1 MSNPSLQVNFSANT
15 AGFSQ
20 GMSQLKQKLSELN
33 TQLEEN
39 KQKTR
44 ETNAQIKEYEK
55 ELKQLEAA
63 EKNSAAAAAEQ
74 QKEMQALR
82 EQIAQ
87 SSPKLLELNT
97 RLEENKQKTREANA
111 QLKECEKEL
120 RQLQTATQNGSNAT
134 AEQQARMQS
143 LRDKISQTTSSI
155 AVLKTAHQQLQA
167 AISQENAQLR
177 EYQRKLSQIEA
188 STRNGNTATG
198 EQQARMQEL
207 RDRIAQTTSQ
217 LGTLR
222 TAQHDLQGQI
232 RSTNAEIENQETK
245 LESVT
250 SGAMTMGDVLRANL
264 WSSAIQSA
272 VRKLTSSLKQAAQY
286 CYNVGTSFESG
297 MSQVKAISG
306 ASESELAQLT
316 QRAKDLG
323 AQTKFTASQAA
334 EAMNYMAMA
343 GWNAQQML
351 DGIDGVMSLAAA
363 SGGDLGQTSDI
374 VTDAITAFGLK
385 AEDVAHFSDVLAA
398 AAANANTNVSMMGE
412 TFQYCAPIAGALGF
426 TIEDVSE
433 AIGLM
438 ANSGIKSSMAGTAL
452 RTLFTN
458 LSQEVKISGQRIGEI
473 SVQTSN
479 ADGSMRSLKDIL
491 ADLREAFSQLTDS
504 EKTVQAESIAG
515 KYAMSGFLAL
525 MNTGENDINKLH
537 TAIEQC
543 DGASAQMADT
553 MQNNTAGAVVI
564 MQSAIEGLGIAVY
577 EKFGDNL
584 RDDINGLTD
593 VFTDLRERV
602 ESGDLDEVFDRVAAK
617 TGKAADQLVDFA
629 AEALPSAIEGIAN
642 LISFLVEYRGVILG
656 VIAATLT
663 FKAASSLGNMFATL
677 AGAIKGVTASLAG
690 QTVATAATTAATQ
703 KLTAAQIA
711 ANIAANANPYVLLAS
726 AIIGLAVGIGTLIGS
741 NTSAAESFEDL
752 NKKAKE
758 LNETAKESVS
768 AAEDVHKLVEE
779 YKDIKRTADD
789 TEEAKQRLSEIQ
801 DTLVDTYGVEADK
814 LDLVNGKYEE
824 QLLLL
829 QNIADAKDENAQYS
843 VRAAYY
849 ADVAAQKA
857 LSLSDGKPD
866 STINDIVHY
875 DMNLGV
881 ELGNSLEQIASK
893 HGVEYFAG
901 KFESGTSYETLAT
914 IYTDFLDEN
923 SELFDDIITSG
934 FFTNGNDDSDG
945 IMRRLFDEIVEA
957 REEMSL
963 AAERFNENKTLYDE
977 LSADKPAAEN
987 TDESKPENWMMYEY
1001 SQKGLAEQA
1010 AYKKYRNE
1018 VTGVDWDD
1026 YDSVKKY
1033 LEYLRDIEEI
1043 TQTEYY
1049 DRLEEQANTLLEHNT
1064 EKWRTAM
1071 AEIYKGRNK
1080 GGGSGDSGGGNE
1092 YDSEKKY
1099 LKWRL
1104 DMGYITEAEYYKN
1117 LAELR
1122 DRYLDESSDKW
1133 RQATLEIHKYQLS
1146 QNKSKLDGIKDQY
1159 DSALAAI
1166 DEEIKQHDRD
1176 REDKDINQQIA
1187 DIEKQLEYARLDD
1200 YSRQQLEQ
1208 KKQELLGEKSDTE
1221 WQRQKEDEREMLS
1234 TVYTLAKDAYEQG
1247 TADLQSALQTASAV
1261 FSAVGTGASQVAS
1274 TVSTVNN
1281 NSVSMIMNAVSQTS
1295 EQIAAAVIKA
1305 LSSEI

>member
-87 SSPKLLELNT
+87 SSPKLLDLNT

-188 STRNGNTATG
+188 STRNGNTVTG

-525 MNTGENDINKLH
+525 MNTGENDINKLR

-584 RDDINGLTD
+584 RGDINDLTD
-593 VFTDLRERV
+593 VFTNLRERV

-663 FKAASSLGNMFATL
+663 FKAASSLGNMFAAL

-741 NTSAAESFEDL
+741 NTSAAESFEEL
-752 NKKAKE
+752 SKKAKE
-758 LNETAKESVS
+758 LNQTAEESVS
-768 AAEDVHKLVEE
+768 AAEGVHKLVDE
-779 YKDIKRTADD
+779 YHNIKKADDD

-829 QNIADAKDENAQYS
+829 QDIADAKDENAQYS

-866 STINDIVHY
+866 STLNDLASY
-875 DMNLGV
+875 DLNLATK
-881 ELGNSLEQIASK
+881 LCDSLQQIASR

-901 KFESGTSYETLAT
+901 KFESGSSYETLAA
-914 IYTDFLDEN
+914 IYSDFLDEN
-923 SELFDDIITSG
+923 SGLFDEILA
-934 FFTNGNDDSDG
+934 NGNDDTDG
-945 IMRRLFDEIVEA
+945 TVRRLFDEIIEA

-963 AAERFNENKTLYDE
+963 AAERFNGNKALYDE

-1049 DRLEEQANTLLEHNT
+1049 DRLEEQANTLLEHNS

-1080 GGGSGDSGGGNE
+1080 GGGSDDSGGDEYDGE
-1092 YDSEKKY
+1092 KKYDSEKKY

-1166 DEEIKQHDRD
+1166 DEEIKQHDRE
-1176 REDKDINQQIA
+1176 REDEDIDQQIA

-1208 KKQELLGEKSDTE
+1208 KKQELLDEKANTE

>member
-55 ELKQLEAA
+55 ELRQLEAA

-188 STRNGNTATG
+188 STRNGNTVTG

-222 TAQHDLQGQI
+222 TAQQDLQGQI
-232 RSTNAEIENQETK
+232 RSTNAAIENQETK

-525 MNTGENDINKLH
+525 MNTGEDDVNKLR

-768 AAEDVHKLVEE
+768 AAENVHKLVEE

-866 STINDIVHY
+866 STINDLASY
-875 DMNLGV
+875 DLNLAT
-881 ELGNSLEQIASK
+881 ELSDSLQKIASK

-901 KFESGTSYETLAT
+901 KFESGSSYETLAA
-914 IYTDFLDEN
+914 IYSDFLEEN
-923 SELFDDIITSG
+923 SGLFDEILA
-934 FFTNGNDDSDG
+934 NGNDDTDG
-945 IMRRLFDEIVEA
+945 TVRRLFDEIIEA

-963 AAERFNENKTLYDE
+963 AAERFNENKALYDD
-977 LSADKPAAEN
+977 LSADKPAGDES

-1043 TQTEYY
+1043 TETQYY
-1049 DRLEEQANTLLEHNT
+1049 DRLEEQANALLEHNS
-1064 EKWRTAM
+1064 EKWRSAM

-1080 GGGSGDSGGGNE
+1080 GSGSGDSDGGNE
-1092 YDSEKKY
+1092 YNSEKKY

-1133 RQATLEIHKYQLS
+1133 RQATLDIHKYQLS
-1146 QNKSKLDGIKDQY
+1146 RNKSKLDGIKDQY

-1176 REDKDINQQIA
+1176 REDKDVNQQIA

-1208 KKQELLGEKSDTE
+1208 KKQKLLDEKANTE